1 MRLFT
6 LEEANSLLPL
16 IRPRLEEL
24 RRCFSEVRSFREFSQ
39 MASASAIGGGG
50 VEGGSVYVNT
60 LIEFGRITSEITDLG
75 VQIKDPEKGLIDF
88 PSTKGER
95 IVLLCW
101 MLGEDD
107 SIEWWHEM
115 EAGFAGRQR
124 L

>member
-1 MRLFT
+1 MKLFT
-6 LEEANSLLPL
+6 VEEANGL
-16 IRPRLEEL
+16 ITILRPKLEEL
-24 RRCFSEVRSFREFSQ
+24 RECFSEVRAFREFSR

-60 LIEFGRITSEITDLG
+60 LIEFGQITSEITDLG

-88 PSTKGER
+88 PSMKGGR

-107 SIEWWHEM
+107 WIEWWHEM
-115 EAGFAGRQR
+115 DAGFAGRQR

>member
-6 LEEANSLLPL
+6 LEEANSLIPL

-24 RRCFSEVRSFREFSQ
+24 RSCFSDVRSFREFSR
-39 MASASAIGGGG
+39 MASASSVGGGG
-50 VEGGSVYVNT
+50 VEGGSVYVKT

-88 PSTKGER
+88 PSMKGER
-95 IVLLCW
+95 VVLLCW

-107 SIEWWHEM
+107 SIDWWHEVD
-115 EAGFAGRQR
+115 AGFAGRQR